1 MSLQIANAICHM
13 HSKDI
18 LHGDIKPANVLVQS
32 TGFVKLSDLCCAVQ
46 LKGEHKYFKTKGD
59 RIYTS
64 HYRPIEALMAGVNEA
79 GGVDG

>member
-1 MSLQIANAICHM
+1 MSLQIANAICHI

-18 LHGDIKPANVLVQS
+18 LHGGIEPANVLGQS
-32 TGFVKLSDLCCAVQ
+32 RGFVKLSGFGKAVK
-46 LKGEHKYFKTKGD
+46 LFGKRKCWKMKGNM
-59 RIYTS
+59 IYTS